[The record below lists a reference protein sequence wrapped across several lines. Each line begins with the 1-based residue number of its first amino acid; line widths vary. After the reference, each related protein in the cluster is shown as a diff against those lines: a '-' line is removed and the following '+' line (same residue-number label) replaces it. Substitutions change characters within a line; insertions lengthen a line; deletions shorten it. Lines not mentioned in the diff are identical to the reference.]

1 MNRVIDATPV
11 SPART
16 PRLLK
21 QQILATSAAIF
32 LAGCAGTP
40 KAPSAEMQA
49 AELAISNAER
59 AQVVRYTSTE
69 LDMARSEL
77 NNARRAVM
85 AKNMDQARQLAL
97 QAQLS
102 AQLALA
108 RAELLKAQAVNQDM
122 QQSIDALQQE
132 AKRNLSGVQP

>member
-1 MNRVIDATPV
+1 MNRVIDATPI

-21 QQILATSAAIF
+21 QLILATSAAIF